1 MTTVPITIDAG
12 QQLLDSLYL
21 SGDLSHDQADALYAI
36 LEMARGLQQSHH
48 DAWKLIGRCD
58 MAFELISV
66 AGTRAEIKQRARQMR
81 AEIKKA
87 SV

>member
-1 MTTVPITIDAG
+1 MSAPITVDAA
-12 QQLLDSLYL
+12 QELLDSLYL
-21 SGDLSHDQADALYAI
+21 SGDLSHDQAEGFYAI
-36 LEMARGLQQSHH
+36 LELARRLQQSHH

-87 SV
+87 SER